1 MWWPFVF
8 KQKNPDQYEIPPI
21 TPEDVLNIPP
31 MTVTFRLIGIDGEA
45 TEPRVEN
52 LPDQTEPT
60 TEAEI
65 QKKYGLASVISEKLG
80 ALTGVEVML
89 NMLDSIENLNQAN
102 KDLVSWL
109 VHLIG
114 LAIKLKS
121 NRIEFLKHDRII
133 DVIASKLFQS
143 VGMHSKFD
151 GKNEQSL
158 FEIILHILEKLI
170 LEMELS
176 SEHLVV

>member
-1 MWWPFVF
+1 
-8 KQKNPDQYEIPPI
+8 
-21 TPEDVLNIPP
+21 

-52 LPDQTEPT
+52 LPDQSEPT

-80 ALTGVEVML
+80 SLTGVEVML
-89 NMLDSIENLNQAN
+89 NVLDSVENLNQAN

-133 DVIASKLFQS
+133 DVIANKLF
-143 VGMHSKFD
+143 
-151 GKNEQSL
+151 
-158 FEIILHILEKLI
+158 
-170 LEMELS
+170 
-176 SEHLVV
+176 